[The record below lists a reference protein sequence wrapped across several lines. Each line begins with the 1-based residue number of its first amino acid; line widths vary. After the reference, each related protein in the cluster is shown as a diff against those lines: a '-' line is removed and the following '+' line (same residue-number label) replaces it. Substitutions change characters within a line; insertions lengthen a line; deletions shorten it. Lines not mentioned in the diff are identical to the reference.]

1 MRFDTFAYKEY
12 DDDDDVVYSPIFCRV
27 LISAYPQL
35 GLSRPAACR
44 GAWFCAE
51 VVYTSKDGRSPI
63 QALTGSSVE

>member
-44 GAWFCAE
+44 GA
-51 VVYTSKDGRSPI
+51 
-63 QALTGSSVE
+63 